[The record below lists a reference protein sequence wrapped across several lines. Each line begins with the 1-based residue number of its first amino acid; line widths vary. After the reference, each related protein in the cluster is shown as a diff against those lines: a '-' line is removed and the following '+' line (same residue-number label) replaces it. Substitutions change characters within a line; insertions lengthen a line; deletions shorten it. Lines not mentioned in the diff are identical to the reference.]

1 MKLTI
6 ERSALLKSLAHAQ
19 SVVERRNTIPILA
32 NILMQVDKG
41 RLSLAATDMDI
52 GVIET
57 LEVDASVSGATT
69 APAHTLYEIA
79 RKLPEGAQVP
89 IDATG
94 ENGKNKLTSGSS
106 TFTLSTLPTEDF
118 PVLTGGGLPN
128 RIHIHAQERK

>member
-1 MKLTI
+1 
-6 ERSALLKSLAHAQ
+6 
-19 SVVERRNTIPILA
+19 
-32 NILMQVDKG
+32 
-41 RLSLAATDMDI
+41 MDI

-79 RKLPEGAQVP
+79 RKLPEGAQVQ

-94 ENGKNKLTSGSS
+94 ENGQIKLRSGRS

-118 PVLTGGGLPN
+118 PVITGGDLPN
-128 RIHIHAQERK
+128 RFRIAAKELRGPIGRALCREGVCQYV

>member
-52 GVIET
+52 GVTET
-57 LEVDASVSGATT
+57 LEVDARVSGATT
-69 APAHTLYEIA
+69 APAHTLSEIA
-79 RKLPEGAQVP
+79 RKLPEGAQVQL
-89 IDATG
+89 DATG
-94 ENGKNKLTSGSS
+94 ETVQTRSEEHRAGKECVWTG
-106 TFTLSTLPTEDF
+106 TLCVVTY
-118 PVLTGGGLPN
+118 
-128 RIHIHAQERK
+128 H